1 MNLTDMEAIVS
12 KGRSVLG
19 QEFVYNRTVYQNRL
33 MSHRNN
39 KEQLE
44 KVRVPHTIIV
54 RPSFKV
60 P

>member
-1 MNLTDMEAIVS
+1 MEAIVS
-12 KGRSVLG
+12 KRRSVLG

-44 KVRVPHTIIV
+44 NVRVQHTIIIG
-54 RPSFKV
+54 PFFFKV

>member
-1 MNLTDMEAIVS
+1 MN
-12 KGRSVLG
+12 KGRSALG
-19 QEFVYNRTVYQNRL
+19 QVFVHNRTVYQSRL

-54 RPSFKV
+54 VPFLFKV
-60 P
+60 PLLRPH

>member
-1 MNLTDMEAIVS
+1 MS

-44 KVRVPHTIIV
+44 KVTVPHTIIV
-54 RPSFKV
+54 GPSFKV